1 VGGSIGKVS
10 SAVAPPPSAAAAA
23 AKPSPALAWSVAS
36 ALRSERAVA
45 ALSAVLDAGG
55 QAALDEIAGVLFGS
69 TQELARLA
77 AVVGGI
83 LAGADQGG
91 PEPAGAG
98 AGADADGAMDVE
110 AAADSAQPQ

>member
-1 VGGSIGKVS
+1 MT
-10 SAVAPPPSAAAAA
+10 
-23 AKPSPALAWSVAS
+23 ALQIATANC
-36 ALRSERAVA
+36 A
-45 ALSAVLDAGG
+45 ALVHDGLGEKLTVAVLDAGG

-83 LAGADQGG
+83 LAGAYQGG